1 MTDCFVFPDKLPK
14 KSTRC
19 LCVKITNQTS
29 GPNNDSFL
37 GHLITE
43 GAIWTGI
50 AINNATEVGLQQKHL
65 YYWAK
70 KFWHLRKV

>member
-1 MTDCFVFPDKLPK
+1 MAEHGQ
-14 KSTRC
+14 
-19 LCVKITNQTS
+19 VKVRFIEEVN
-29 GPNNDSFL
+29 NNDSFL